1 MVDFPTLSTGAITQY
16 PSERRTSYAST
27 VLRFIDGAEQR
38 WREQSKNLHR
48 WVLRFAMLDEKEA
61 ATLARFFDVQSGRGG
76 HFSFQD
82 PWDGAVYPDC
92 SFEQDTL
99 PVDVVGEGRATA
111 VVTIR
116 ENR

>member
-1 MVDFPTLSTGAITQY
+1 MADFPTLSTGAITQY
-16 PSERRTSYAST
+16 PSERRTGYANT
-27 VLRFIDGAEQR
+27 VLRFVDGSEQR
-38 WREQSKNLHR
+38 WREQSSHLHR
-48 WVLRFAMLDEKEA
+48 WVLKFSLLDETEA
-61 ATLARFFDVQSGRGG
+61 AKLAWFFEGQAGRAG

-99 PVDVVGEGRATA
+99 PVDYAGEGRAAA

-116 ENR
+116 ENK